1 MKVPVLKLCIVFIF
15 LVAAFCAYSFNLY
28 EYLTLETIKLH
39 KKYLQLL
46 VQEHFSFIA
55 LSYIL
60 FYTLLVACALPAA
73 GVLTIAGGAMF
84 GTLSTTLFVCIGA
97 TSGAIISF
105 LLARYV
111 LRDFIEQKYGIYVA
125 RINNEMIRHG
135 YNYMLVLRLLPIM
148 PFFIINPL
156 VGLTRLPLFT
166 FIWTTVVGIL
176 PGVALFAAAGQ
187 RLMMIDSMHDILS
200 WESVLLLFLLA
211 GLAFVPSIIQYVSNY
226 QKA

>member
-1 MKVPVLKLCIVFIF
+1 MRVSVLKLCIV
-15 LVAAFCAYSFNLY
+15 LVFSLVIISAYAFNLY
-28 EYLTLETIKLH
+28 DYLTLETIKIH
-39 KKYLQLL
+39 KKYLHVL
-46 VQEHFSFIA
+46 VQENFSFIA
-55 LSYIL
+55 LSYIV

-73 GVLTIAGGAMF
+73 GVLTIAGGALF
-84 GTLSTTLFVCIGA
+84 GTIPTTLFVCIGA

-105 LLARYV
+105 LVARYI
-111 LRDFIEQKYGIYVA
+111 LRDFIENKYGTYVVK
-125 RINNEMIRHG
+125 INNEMMEHG

-166 FIWTTVVGIL
+166 FIWTTIVGIL

-187 RLMMIDSMHDILS
+187 RIMMLDSMHDILS

-211 GLAFVPSIIQYVSNY
+211 SLAFIPSLIQYITNY
-226 QKA
+226 QKV